1 MCRLLS
7 ARKVRPRRTRPSRGN
22 PLRTLHEQGLAV
34 DEYVEVRTNVAQR
47 ELKRIKHEQSMYTVH
62 GGPKASIPYHTTPCW
77 CGMVWYGHFGRQPLR
92 GDPRAEHHALPRSV
106 RADVRGTSA
115 RPAHRRDL
123 KCIKPYIHIYICMY
137 MYVRLGAPIDV
148 YDFRVKIHRIEG
160 WVCVMLMAVGKSNS
174 VSTSGSRSTSE
185 INHF

>member
-160 WVCVMLMAVGKSNS
+160 WVCVMLMAVEK
-174 VSTSGSRSTSE
+174 
-185 INHF
+185 